1 MSDAK
6 VGLSKAALA
15 KAVADS
21 PVGKAMAE
29 TDKMIASARAET
41 KNRRMWGYVRN
52 DTLIEW
58 AKAHQSENV
67 RELASQSALLTNAVD
82 VAPGPCCVVCGKPT
96 TNSRTDSLRDPG
108 SEDCQCDDP
117 TLGEKPASTPSV
129 FTPNEHM
136 TKLAR
141 LYYNRPEDTVVEVGH
156 DAAVNKYMFAVWMG
170 EEPKPTVEPQF

>member
-15 KAVADS
+15 KAIADS

-29 TDKMIASARAET
+29 TDKLISTARAET
-41 KNRRMWGYVRN
+41 KNRRMWGYVRS

-67 RELASQSALLTNAVD
+67 RELAAQSDLLTNAVD
-82 VAPGPCCVVCGKPT
+82 VAMAGAP
-96 TNSRTDSLRDPG
+96 
-108 SEDCQCDDP
+108 
-117 TLGEKPASTPSV
+117 PAPADAAPVAFS
-129 FTPNEHM
+129 PNEHM

-141 LYYNRPEDTVVEVGH
+141 LYYKRPEDTIVEVGH
-156 DAAVNKYMFAVWMG
+156 DAAVDKYMFAVWMG